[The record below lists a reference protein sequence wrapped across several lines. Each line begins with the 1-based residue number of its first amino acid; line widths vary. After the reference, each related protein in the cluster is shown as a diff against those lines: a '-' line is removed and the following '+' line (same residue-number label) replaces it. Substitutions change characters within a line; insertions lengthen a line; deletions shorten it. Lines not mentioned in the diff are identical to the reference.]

1 MFNLFIIILYL
12 LLFFDDSL
20 IILLLNFFKDLLN
33 NVFDVWVVKVNFD
46 LRVLICFVK
55 FEYLLE
61 IRLIV
66 FFLFKE

>member
-46 LRVLICFVK
+46 LRFLICFVK